1 MAEDVTGGG
10 GAHAE
15 RRKRQR
21 FVAKRWG
28 SACFWVLVD
37 GERLP
42 LIDLSLEGFSMPA
55 SAPLQEQR
63 TFPFV
68 LQIEGIPDE
77 IRGEARTVNFVVGE
91 EGGQIGCCFVSF
103 VGEGDAR
110 LHDWLTVHLISTATL
125 RISEKEAAAI
135 VAGPSLI

>member
-1 MAEDVTGGG
+1 MAEDVTGSGG
-10 GAHAE
+10 EHAE
-15 RRKRQR
+15 RRRRQR

-28 SACFWVLVD
+28 NACFWVLVD

-42 LIDLSLEGFSMPA
+42 LNDLSLEGFSMPA
-55 SAPLQEQR
+55 GSPLPEPR
-63 TFPFV
+63 SFPFV

-77 IRGEARTVNFVVGE
+77 IRGEARTMNFVVGE
-91 EGGQIGCCFVSF
+91 GGGQLGCRFVSF

-110 LHDWLTVHLISTATL
+110 LHEWLTVHLISTATL

>member
-10 GAHAE
+10 SAHAE

-28 SACFWVLVD
+28 NACFWVLVD
-37 GERLP
+37 GQRLA

-77 IRGEARTVNFVVGE
+77 IHGEARTVNFVVGE